1 MASSSTETKLPDA
14 LVIGPMR
21 AATTWVHR
29 YLKKRGDT
37 CLPTDVKETFFFDR
51 RFEKGLDWYAQHFQ
65 NCQNRESR
73 IVMEVGS
80 SYFHSDK
87 APERIRNT
95 LGGSIPLIVIYRDPV
110 ERSFSHFAH
119 LRRYG
124 FTSLPLRE
132 AATEKFPEI
141 LAASRYAEQLV
152 RWADHFGRD
161 RLTILRLETLK
172 TSPDQFAAN
181 LAAALGLPPEPV
193 PEDLETPVHRST
205 VPESNVL
212 AGVAWRVADVLRG
225 WRLHK
230 IVEWAKQVGV
240 KDVAMKSATG
250 GRSKMSEAERRWLHE
265 QLEDDIRRT
274 PQVLSEIEGP

>member
-1 MASSSTETKLPDA
+1 MTSSTETALPTA

-21 AATTWVHR
+21 SATTWVHR
-29 YLKKRGDT
+29 YLKDRGDV
-37 CLPTDVKETFFFDR
+37 CMPTDVKETFFFDR
-51 RFEKGLDWYAQHFQ
+51 RFEKGLDWYARHFR
-65 NCQNRESR
+65 NCQNRKAR
-73 IVMEVGS
+73 IVMEVGP

-87 APERIRNT
+87 APERIRDA
-95 LGGSIPLIVIYRDPV
+95 LGDIPLVVIYRDPV

-132 AATEKFPEI
+132 ATQEFPEI
-141 LAASRYAEQLV
+141 LAASRYAEQLR
-152 RWADHFGRD
+152 RWADHFRRD
-161 RLTILRLETLK
+161 RLSILRLDTLR

-181 LAAALGLPPEPV
+181 LTEALGLPFVPV
-193 PEDLETPVHRST
+193 PEALRTPVNRSA

-230 IVEWAKQVGV
+230 IVEWAKQIGV
-240 KDVAMKSATG
+240 KEVAMSRTTET
-250 GRSKMSEAERRWLHE
+250 RSEMSKAERRWLRE
-265 QLEDDIRRT
+265 QLESDIQRT
-274 PQVLSEIEGP
+274 SQVLSEVEGS

>member
-1 MASSSTETKLPDA
+1 MTSETIPRQTHLFLMASSSTETKLPDA

-29 YLKKRGDT
+29 YLKQRGDT

-80 SYFHSDK
+80 SYFHSDE

-124 FTSLPLRE
+124 LTSLPLRE
-132 AATEKFPEI
+132 AAEEFPEI
-141 LAASRYAEQLV
+141 LAASRYAEQLR
-152 RWADHFGRD
+152 RWADYFGRD
-161 RLTILRLETLK
+161 CLTILRLETLK
-172 TSPDQFAAN
+172 DSSVQFARTLTQALN
-181 LAAALGLPPEPV
+181 L
-193 PEDLETPVHRST
+193 
-205 VPESNVL
+205 
-212 AGVAWRVADVLRG
+212 
-225 WRLHK
+225 
-230 IVEWAKQVGV
+230 
-240 KDVAMKSATG
+240 
-250 GRSKMSEAERRWLHE
+250 
-265 QLEDDIRRT
+265 
-274 PQVLSEIEGP
+274 

>member
-1 MASSSTETKLPDA
+1 MTSSTETALPTA

-21 AATTWVHR
+21 SATTWVHR
-29 YLKKRGDT
+29 YLKDRGDV
-37 CLPTDVKETFFFDR
+37 CMPTDVKETFFFDR
-51 RFEKGLDWYAQHFQ
+51 RFEKGLDWYARHFR
-65 NCQNRESR
+65 NCQNRKAR
-73 IVMEVGS
+73 IVMEVGP

-87 APERIRNT
+87 APERIRDT
-95 LGGSIPLIVIYRDPV
+95 LGDIPLVVIYRDPV

-132 AATEKFPEI
+132 AAQEFPEI
-141 LAASRYAEQLV
+141 LAASRYAEQLR
-152 RWADHFGRD
+152 RWADHFRRD
-161 RLTILRLETLK
+161 RLSILRLDTLR

-181 LAAALGLPPEPV
+181 LTEALGLPFVPV
-193 PEDLETPVHRST
+193 PEALRTPVNRSA

-230 IVEWAKQVGV
+230 IVEWAKQIGV
-240 KDVAMKSATG
+240 KEVAMSRTTET
-250 GRSKMSEAERRWLHE
+250 RSEMSKAERRWLRE
-265 QLEDDIRRT
+265 QLESDIQRT
-274 PQVLSEIEGP
+274 SQVLSEVEGS

>member
-1 MASSSTETKLPDA
+1 MTSSTETALPTA

-21 AATTWVHR
+21 SATTWVHR
-29 YLKKRGDT
+29 YLKDRGDV
-37 CLPTDVKETFFFDR
+37 CMPTDVKETFFFDR
-51 RFEKGLDWYAQHFQ
+51 RFEKGLDWYARHFQ
-65 NCQNRESR
+65 NCQNRRAR
-73 IVMEVGS
+73 IMMEVGP

-87 APERIRNT
+87 APERIRDT
-95 LGGSIPLIVIYRDPV
+95 LGDIPLVVIYRDPV

-132 AATEKFPEI
+132 AAQEFPEI
-141 LAASRYAEQLV
+141 LAASRYAEQLR
-152 RWADHFGRD
+152 RWADHFRRD
-161 RLTILRLETLK
+161 RLSILRLDTLR

-181 LAAALGLPPEPV
+181 LTEALGLPFVPV
-193 PEDLETPVHRST
+193 PEALRTPVNRSA

-230 IVEWAKQVGV
+230 IVEWAKQIGV
-240 KDVAMKSATG
+240 KEVAMSRTTET
-250 GRSKMSEAERRWLHE
+250 RSEMSKAERRWLRE
-265 QLEDDIRRT
+265 QLESDIQRT
-274 PQVLSEIEGP
+274 SQVLSEVEGS